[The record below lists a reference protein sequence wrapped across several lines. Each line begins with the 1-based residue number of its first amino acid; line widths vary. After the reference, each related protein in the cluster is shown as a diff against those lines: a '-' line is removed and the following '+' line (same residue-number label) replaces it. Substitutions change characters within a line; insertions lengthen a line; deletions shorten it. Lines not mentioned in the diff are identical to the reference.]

1 MSGRGDLSFTFDVQ
15 GKSSLEIGDSKL
27 LWKKTPPPAESE
39 KYYNFSR
46 FACELNEL
54 EEGVCPTDS
63 RLRPDQRL
71 MEEGRWD
78 EANTEKVRLEEKQ
91 RAVRRQR
98 EAEQELASQEGREYT
113 GQSVSPL
120 LYFILFCRDL
130 VLNNT
135 LFQPRDPSGSSKL
148 PTLTRRG
155 R

>member
-1 MSGRGDLSFTFDVQ
+1 M
-15 GKSSLEIGDSKL
+15 
-27 LWKKTPPPAESE
+27 PAESE

-46 FACELNEL
+46 FACELNEM
-54 EEGVCPTDS
+54 EEGVSPTDS

-113 GQSVSPL
+113 E
-120 LYFILFCRDL
+120 
-130 VLNNT
+130 VLPVW
-135 LFQPRDPSGSSKL
+135 FRQVPDPHQGGKMIHEYQGGYWESKEGGDWDQC
-148 PTLTRRG
+148 PDIF
-155 R
+155 

>member
-1 MSGRGDLSFTFDVQ
+1 MKLTFDVQ
-15 GKSSLEIGDSKL
+15 GKPSLEIGDSKL
-27 LWKKTPPPAESE
+27 LWKKTPLEPESE

-46 FACELNEL
+46 LACELNEE

-98 EAEQELASQEGREYT
+98 DAEQELANQEGREYT
-113 GQSVSPL
+113 GQS
-120 LYFILFCRDL
+120 
-130 VLNNT
+130 
-135 LFQPRDPSGSSKL
+135 
-148 PTLTRRG
+148 
-155 R
+155 